1 MILWGASEKNLRALI
16 DMDFSVFHGWL
27 DGKRGTLIA
36 AAVLLL
42 AISVAYA
49 NSFTGSFHFDDLHQI
64 VENPN
69 LRDIRNLPLFFTS
82 PGAGSAT
89 PGDEGYRPVLCSTFV
104 MDYLVSGGEPWSFH
118 ITNTAIHFLNALL
131 LFFIVRA
138 VFRKAGDKEA
148 GWTPLFVSLAFALH
162 PVQTAAVTY
171 ISGRSAVLAAFFS
184 LLSVL
189 GFIRFK
195 EDGPA
200 RHAWLTLSVLSFL
213 IGLLTKETA
222 VSCFGLIFLFLLVFP
237 GREEKIK
244 RFAALIPYLVVLVI
258 FLVLKKGLQG
268 YFTIPGA
275 PYGRMEYFISELKVF
290 LLYLRL
296 LVLPVNQSADY
307 NLPISDAFDLK
318 AAASFIIISA
328 VLIYLWKSRRKN
340 PAGAFFG
347 LWFLA
352 ALAPESSIFPITDTA
367 VEYRL
372 YLPLAGFIACMASF
386 YGGITARRGISLAA
400 AALVLFGVLAYN
412 RNYVW
417 ADEYSFWSD
426 ALLKAPLSARA
437 HIGLGSALMDKG
449 EYEAALQEFLKAL
462 KVETLYDRAGTY
474 NDIGLCYINLGKPG
488 EAKQS
493 FIAGTVSDPEMYMN
507 YNNLGGLYLSNGDY
521 GKATGFLEKALKIRP
536 GYFQA
541 MTNLAQCYINTD
553 RKEDAL
559 RELDAAS
566 EVAPPDFDARVLLAA
581 LYGSLGQMDKA
592 AGQAR
597 AALNLAGNGGQRANA
612 EALLARLGKR

>member
-1 MILWGASEKNLRALI
+1 
-16 DMDFSVFHGWL
+16 MDFSVFRGRL

-42 AISVAYA
+42 AISAAYA

-89 PGDEGYRPVLCSTFV
+89 PGDEGYRPVLCSTFGL
-104 MDYLVSGGEPWSFH
+104 DYLVSGGRSWSFH

-138 VFRKAGDKEA
+138 VFRKAGNKEA
-148 GWTPLFVSLAFALH
+148 GWAPLFVSLAFALH

-189 GFIRFK
+189 GFVRFK

-200 RHAWLTLSVLSFL
+200 RHGWLVLSVLSFF

-222 VSCFGLIFLFLLVFP
+222 VSCIGLIFLFLLVFP
-237 GREEKIK
+237 GRDGRIK
-244 RFAALIPYLVVLVI
+244 RFAALIPYSGALIL
-258 FLVLKKGLQG
+258 FLVLKKALQG
-268 YFTIPGA
+268 FYVVSGA
-275 PYGRMEYFISELKVF
+275 PHGIMEYFISELKVF

-296 LVLPVNQSADY
+296 LFLPVNQSADY
-307 NLPISDAFDLK
+307 NLPVSGTFDLK
-318 AAASFIIISA
+318 AASSVIIISA
-328 VLIYLWKSRRKN
+328 ALIYLWKSRRRN

-352 ALAPESSIFPITDTA
+352 ALAPESSLIPITDTA

-372 YLPLAGFIACMASF
+372 YLPLAGFVACAAAFSGGLMTRRSISF
-386 YGGITARRGISLAA
+386 AA

-412 RNYVW
+412 RNNVW

-449 EYEAALQEFLKAL
+449 EHEAALREFLKAL

-488 EAKQS
+488 EAEQS

-507 YNNLGGLYLSNGDY
+507 YNNLGGLYLSNGEY
-521 GKATGFLEKALKIRP
+521 GKAAGFLEKALKIRP

-541 MTNLAQCYINTD
+541 MTNLANCYINTG

-566 EVAPPDFDARVLLAA
+566 EVAPPDFDARVLLTT

-597 AALNLAGNGGQRANA
+597 AALNLAGDGGQRADA